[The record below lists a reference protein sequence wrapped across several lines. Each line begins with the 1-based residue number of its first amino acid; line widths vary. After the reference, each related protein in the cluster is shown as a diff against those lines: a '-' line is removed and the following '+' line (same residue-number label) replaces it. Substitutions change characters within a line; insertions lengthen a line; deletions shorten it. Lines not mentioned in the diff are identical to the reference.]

1 MSNKIISPDSY
12 RKKVYKEEVVEV
24 PSGVLFKIKKISP
37 MEFIRKGLK
46 DIPNPFL
53 EFVQEGTKK
62 ALDKMVKDEDASEFL
77 QKFVEIIIT
86 DGIIEP
92 KVVLKYEED
101 ETDNVL
107 FWSEI
112 NQEDQAF
119 LLNKIAGVELRKV
132 G

>member
-1 MSNKIISPDSY
+1 MNKKAISPDSY
-12 RKKVYKEEVVEV
+12 RQKIYKEETVEV
-24 PSGVLFKIKKISP
+24 PSGATFKIKIMSP
-37 MEFIRKGLK
+37 IDFIRKGLK

-53 EFVQEGTKK
+53 EFVQDGTRE
-62 ALDKMVKDEDASEFL
+62 ALDKMIKDEEASEFL
-77 QKFVEIIIT
+77 QKFIEIIIT

-92 KVVLKYEED
+92 KVALKYEKDQE
-101 ETDNVL
+101 DNVL

-119 LLNKIAGVELRKV
+119 LLNKIAGVELRKE